1 MAWHPMESAP
11 LNGDCVM
18 IAFDGETGPGYY
30 DDGTDCDGEPFEE
43 PGWYWFDKMDTGPCE
58 PVAWQ
63 PYPVFPREKLA

>member
-1 MAWHPMESAP
+1 MSEVRVSLEDGDPMESAP

-43 PGWYWFDKMDTGPCE
+43 PGW
-58 PVAWQ
+58 
-63 PYPVFPREKLA
+63 